1 MLLHIGIKREISSTS
16 SAWTRTKLSE
26 GLVANACLGTAD
38 DVKNDFDNIY
48 PWSDIISYN
57 YDTSLDKITAYYG
70 DINFRFDGSN
80 GEVLTYIPKFYYKRY
95 QEGGYEYIEICKYPK
110 RGYIESPAF
119 SVGRYLTSED
129 SSGKL
134 HSMSNVSVSTA
145 KRIAEYRTLT
155 KNTLGTEFCLYD
167 TRHFILQ
174 MLYLVEYADYDS
186 QKKLRKW

>member
-1 MLLHIGIKREISSTS
+1 MPQLIGIKRQISSTS
-16 SAWTRTKLSE
+16 SAWTRTGLSE

-48 PWSDIISYN
+48 PWSDIMSYN
-57 YDTSLDKITAYYG
+57 YDTNLNKITAYYG

-95 QEGGYEYIEICKYPK
+95 QEDGWEYIEICKYPK
-110 RGYIESPAF
+110 KGYIESPEF

-129 SSGKL
+129 NSGNL
-134 HSMSNVSVSTA
+134 HSISNASISIG
-145 KRIAEYRTLT
+145 KSIADYRNLT

-167 TRHFILQ
+167 TRHFVLQ
-174 MLYLVEYADYDS
+174 LLYLVEYADYNC
-186 QKKLRKW
+186 QVKLR